1 MPHTPP
7 TYSASA
13 SAFALFSTLQLVLA
27 DYMALPQPR
36 TRQFA
41 AARRMVSE
49 QHSLPEN
56 HITAIDFHAVF

>member
-1 MPHTPP
+1 
-7 TYSASA
+7 
-13 SAFALFSTLQLVLA
+13 VLA